1 MPRFLGACGAVPALG
16 SEEPGIP
23 MLRATVGG
31 PCLPFPLR
39 ISRGFGVKECLRGH
53 QTLAL
58 EGRRHQGQLVVTQE
72 QGGRGRAAGSSP
84 LDGAGDEAL
93 GRRHDS
99 HLPPWTFLRAK
110 SATGHRSLRRTEG
123 RGGLAGRGWPG
134 KGLRGPPAKGTG
146 IAHAQTSP
154 SGQGCFHAKLGDG
167 HPATLSRGVRSHQCG
182 ESGQVSTGMRP
193 PPCPALPGRRRLWGK
208 GDEKPRC

>member
-1 MPRFLGACGAVPALG
+1 MRPREESVPRFLGACGAVPALG

-72 QGGRGRAAGSSP
+72 RGGRGRAAGSSP
-84 LDGAGDEAL
+84 LDGAGVRGTGEAARL
-93 GRRHDS
+93 S
-99 HLPPWTFLRAK
+99 SPPLDVPQGEVGDGAQEFEANRGQRWT
-110 SATGHRSLRRTEG
+110 GWE
-123 RGGLAGRGWPG
+123 GLAGEGAEG
-134 KGLRGPPAKGTG
+134 
-146 IAHAQTSP
+146 SP
-154 SGQGCFHAKLGDG
+154 GQGHWNRTCADQPL
-167 HPATLSRGVRSHQCG
+167 RSG
-182 ESGQVSTGMRP
+182 
-193 PPCPALPGRRRLWGK
+193 LF
-208 GDEKPRC
+208 PR